1 MRSKSC
7 LLSRRLT
14 EKILE
19 PDVDGRLHVL
29 LATRRVGHD
38 TDHSLLLPITSKRP
52 AVRFAIDWD
61 SRPLVRE
68 DIDECLVDVSVVV
81 DIVKGKM
88 QGEEFRSE
96 DVRRFLD
103 KYYAIMDRMSGTG
116 RKY

>member
-1 MRSKSC
+1 M
-7 LLSRRLT
+7 
-14 EKILE
+14 
-19 PDVDGRLHVL
+19 
-29 LATRRVGHD
+29 
-38 TDHSLLLPITSKRP
+38 
-52 AVRFAIDWD
+52 
-61 SRPLVRE
+61 RE

-96 DVRRFLD
+96 DVRRFLG